1 MALSRACK
9 FYGGTHRPCRDDLAG
24 SSGGHRRPEGRGPG
38 PLGAAEAHGPHLP
51 LATATYLAIE
61 TAKRGARKLKAHGVR
76 GIVFPN
82 ISYSV
87 CERSADFPGTLSL
100 SRATAVAL
108 LKEVAQNATRNFR
121 AVAFVNTHLDP
132 AHLEVLKQVIEESK
146 KAGVSACFVDFT
158 RKRWAQQLGPVF
170 QKGDHAGAFETSA
183 MMALNLPLVREHE
196 RISIPPMDGLVASMK
211 KGMTNLK
218 EAGGDNAYFGD
229 PGAAS
234 IEDGETILERLSPI
248 SARFPSWST
257 SRARASRGARDGCGS
272 GLKKRRARRRAFRV
286 SDVNG
291 SGLRLLRTADEEEHT
306 RDNEHATPSI
316 TACSGVAWTSCH
328 FAVASPLTPR
338 AVIRPTAVIQKP
350 LKRPRPP
357 HMVRKSL
364 MRSPEDFFASRSALK
379 RGECVRL

>member
-1 MALSRACK
+1 MAE
-9 FYGGTHRPCRDDLAG
+9 HIVLAEMTW
-24 SSGGHRRPEGRGPG
+24 PEVQEATEDRKAVALV
-38 PLGAAEAHGPHLP
+38 PLGATEAHGPHLP

-100 SRATAVAL
+100 SRATAVAF

-132 AHLEVLKQVIEESK
+132 THLEVLKQVIEESK

-158 RKRWAQQLGPVF
+158 RKRWAQQLGAVF

-211 KGMTNLK
+211 KGMTTFK
-218 EAGGDNAYFGD
+218 EAGGDDAYFGD

-234 IEDGETILERLSPI
+234 IEDGETILETFADICSLSVMEHL
-248 SARFPSWST
+248 
-257 SRARASRGARDGCGS
+257 AS
-272 GLKKRRARRRAFRV
+272 
-286 SDVNG
+286 
-291 SGLRLLRTADEEEHT
+291 
-306 RDNEHATPSI
+306 
-316 TACSGVAWTSCH
+316 
-328 FAVASPLTPR
+328 
-338 AVIRPTAVIQKP
+338 
-350 LKRPRPP
+350 
-357 HMVRKSL
+357 KS
-364 MRSPEDFFASRSALK
+364 
-379 RGECVRL
+379 